1 MAGRAYEREA
11 AAARRLDRRSRR
23 ERGRL
28 ERRLARDRVAVEPD
42 GPVDPADAL
51 YVLARVYEEELV
63 VGRPS
68 ALAPDVLVLEQDRE
82 PLRTVGM
89 MARRME
95 ARERRMGQDV
105 DRTVSASTS
114 TSPPARPRR

>member
-1 MAGRAYEREA
+1 MAGRAHEREA
-11 AAARRLDRRSRR
+11 AASRRIDRRSRR
-23 ERGRL
+23 ERGGL

-42 GPVDPADAL
+42 GLADGMDAL

-63 VGRPS
+63 LGRPS
-68 ALAPDVLVLEQDRE
+68 ALAPDVLVVEKDGE
-82 PLRTVGM
+82 PLRPVRMVAG
-89 MARRME
+89 RME

-105 DRTVSASTS
+105 DLTVSASAS